1 MKISSLLSTV
11 ILTLISGSTL
21 AQSWHQQGFDDG
33 AQGKPVPFI
42 SDEALDL
49 YKQGYLQGLQDYCSI
64 DNAQTLAQ
72 HDKTYLGLCDN
83 NDGKSAFR
91 SMYEE
96 ERDEF
101 QKEKWLKLSKR
112 SWY

>member
-11 ILTLISGSTL
+11 ILTLSSGSAL

-33 AQGKPVPFI
+33 VQGKPVPFI

-49 YKQGYLQGLQDYCSI
+49 YKQGYVEGLNQYCSI
-64 DNAQTLAQ
+64 DNALTLAQ
-72 HDKTYLGLCDN
+72 QEKTYLGLCDG
-83 NDGKSAFR
+83 NDGKSVFR
-91 SMYEE
+91 SIYEE
-96 ERDEF
+96 ERVEF
-101 QKEKWLKLSKR
+101 QRDKWLKLSNR